1 MKFIYALAAASLS
14 GDDHIK
20 VMLVE
25 PGWLNKLK
33 LRSIGTH
40 LVLLPILQVMQCLSR
55 ESWSDGVII
64 FQRLPQLQYFLYD
77 LPALSAR

>member
-1 MKFIYALAAASLS
+1 VKFIYALAAASLT
-14 GDDHIK
+14 GHDHIK
-20 VMLVE
+20 AMLVE

-40 LVLLPILQVMQCLSR
+40 LVLLPILQVMHCVSR

-64 FQRLPQLQYFLYD
+64 FQRLPQLQYFL
-77 LPALSAR
+77 